1 MLGPCNLFLIS
12 KHCRD
17 KIKKEKKGSTQW
29 NP

>member
-17 KIKKEKKGSTQW
+17 KIKRRKGTQW